1 MKIATDC
8 LTRNCVA
15 FRIQLA
21 LMSLVILASFA
32 DAFVIIHS
40 NPIPSSSHLLS
51 SRDSENTSES
61 IESIRNL
68 LNDMKVGLLNS
79 DDGTLQ
85 KSFDT
90 SKSKESVVRETIL
103 STRLPDLKL
112 NKTIIYISTIPG
124 AGRGLFASKDIAK
137 GEVVTCYPGDA
148 LLCTSASEDDVDDFG
163 DDEDDFG
170 SLNLEMS
177 DGDFDL
183 DGEGPDSDEEE
194 EWDFDETIIWG
205 SHVDEEDRLEDSV
218 VTLKDESVKEYSNP
232 SLTHYTL
239 EVCEKYSIMGMP
251 SLDSYPAY
259 HGHFA
264 NDGAGH
270 FARKKMDSVTNIEEE
285 IAAYVNESIES
296 SNAKHENVD
305 GLHMV
310 TVATKDIKEGDEILV
325 TYGVDYWMEHST

>member
-1 MKIATDC
+1 
-8 LTRNCVA
+8 
-15 FRIQLA
+15 
-21 LMSLVILASFA
+21 MSLVILASVA

-51 SRDSENTSES
+51 SRDSEGTSES
-61 IESIRNL
+61 IERIRNL
-68 LNDMKVGLLNS
+68 LNDMKVGMLNS
-79 DDGTLQ
+79 DDVSFQ

-112 NKTIIYISTIPG
+112 NKTIIDISTIPG

-148 LLCTSASEDDVDDFG
+148 LLCSSASEEDV
-163 DDEDDFG
+163 DDFG
-170 SLNLEMS
+170 SLNFEIS
-177 DGDFDL
+177 DCNFDL
-183 DGEGPDSDEEE
+183 DGEEPDFDEEE

-205 SHVDEEDRLEDSV
+205 SHVDEVDRLEDSV
-218 VTLKDESVKEYSNP
+218 VFLKDTSIKEYSSP

-270 FARKKMDSVTNIEEE
+270 FARKKMDSGASIEEE
-285 IAAYVNESIES
+285 IAAYVNQSIGS

-325 TYGVDYWMEHST
+325 TYAVDYWMEHST